1 MYLWG
6 ATPFIAAALL
16 TGATGAHTT
25 AANHVAATPAVSL
38 AGNGA
43 ASPVLHQVGTA
54 WETTVLLNDIN
65 PGCGDV
71 TAAKYWLATTTPY
84 QVIGATPQSPAP
96 IATTET
102 TAGLGSSCQVTVTFK
117 LSQRPQT
124 ATLVID
130 QAGGSSTVP
139 LTVSRA
145 VTLTDYLWIPAIA
158 GGIVAILAL
167 LLSVV
172 FVRGYDRRRGKTYDR
187 QDWLE
192 RPILGSGAWTAND
205 SWATNISTG
214 LVVVAAVLGATSATN
229 SLFPGVALDR
239 FSIVN
244 IAAGFFVVAAPVV
257 FGILYARFTTKN
269 PGLTADATIKLP
281 TRQAAT
287 IRVPSGASITM
298 AGDTTIRDSCARW
311 AVVRGGGT
319 YQIPPGSE
327 IQLLTGIQDVAEQCA
342 EAAAPAVANVLARAV
357 AQLSVEAAALTLVD
371 PDAPAVAQ
379 VVEQVVMRA
388 GIYAPEGPL
397 AATFAATFEDR
408 LAAAATD
415 AVQDH
420 ITWLTR
426 VTGTLTTFG
435 VRSQAIS
442 IPVPVDEADVLAAI
456 RMGVEAAKDAIAL
469 GAGPP
474 SAADLPTGIL
484 TLKLA
489 VEQAVATAVT
499 LPPEP
504 SADTIRQDVIKAI
517 EGEEFRV
524 AAKKLAQETAA
535 APGRPVPPG
544 ISQDGSA
551 AIIRA
556 ITAKLEEVLPRNAAA
571 VTATDAM
578 AYSGGADI
586 GIMPSSTLRISAS
599 AGTWTIA
606 ASDVVTRP
614 SSLPVPPTPP
624 DAPLEQPVLID
635 AAGGAKLTVTGAA
648 DISLPKGAGIL
659 APGRPCYPLNRDR
672 QLLAPQGTN
681 IIVANLKMVLT
692 VNILTMFGIGAELG
706 IGFVLAGLSD
716 ASGTGRGFIFAA
728 LAAVA
733 VLVVFYAATA
743 ARTLADPQ
751 PGSSISAQA
760 GASFTL

>member
-71 TAAKYWLATTTPY
+71 TAAKYWLAITAPY

-102 TAGLGSSCQVTVTFK
+102 TAGLGSSCQVTVTFPA

-139 LTVSRA
+139 LTVSRT
-145 VTLTDYLWIPAIA
+145 VTLTDYLWIPASA
-158 GGIVAILAL
+158 GGAIAILSL
-167 LLSVV
+167 LLSAA
-172 FVRGYDRRRGKTYDR
+172 FVWDYDRRRKKRYTWR
-187 QDWLE
+187 NRLQ

-214 LVVVAAVLGATSATN
+214 LVVVAAVLGVTSATN

-269 PGLTADATIKLP
+269 PGLTADATIRLP
-281 TRQAAT
+281 RRRPAT

-298 AGDTTIRDSCARW
+298 AGDTTIQGAPTQDGSTHW
-311 AVVRGGGT
+311 AIVRGGGT

-327 IQLLTGIQDVAEQCA
+327 IQLLTGIQD
-342 EAAAPAVANVLARAV
+342 LARRCAR
-357 AQLSVEAAALTLVD
+357 AGTPPDANAADVQAGMPALRLAIEQALTQ
-371 PDAPAVAQ
+371 AVTQ
-379 VVEQVVMRA
+379 P
-388 GIYAPEGPL
+388 GILAPEL
-397 AATFAATFEDR
+397 
-408 LAAAATD
+408 
-415 AVQDH
+415 
-420 ITWLTR
+420 
-426 VTGTLTTFG
+426 
-435 VRSQAIS
+435 
-442 IPVPVDEADVLAAI
+442 
-456 RMGVEAAKDAIAL
+456 
-469 GAGPP
+469 
-474 SAADLPTGIL
+474 SAY
-484 TLKLA
+484 
-489 VEQAVATAVT
+489 
-499 LPPEP
+499 
-504 SADTIRQDVIKAI
+504 TIRQAVMVEVAGDQRVWSAVEKVAREAAGAPWRPAPPGLIEHGREIITKAI
-517 EGEEFRV
+517 LVELEAALGEDD
-524 AAKKLAQETAA
+524 A
-535 APGRPVPPG
+535 AP
-544 ISQDGSA
+544 
-551 AIIRA
+551 
-556 ITAKLEEVLPRNAAA
+556 
-571 VTATDAM
+571 TATDAM

-586 GIMPSSTLRISAS
+586 GVWPASTLRISAS
-599 AGTWTIA
+599 AGTWTIS
-606 ASDVVTRP
+606 ASDVVTQP
-614 SSLPVPPTPP
+614 PVPPAPP
-624 DAPLEQPVLID
+624 ASPGVPLEQPVLID

-648 DISLPKGAGIL
+648 DISLPKDAEIS
-659 APGRPCYPLNRDR
+659 APGRPCYPLTRDR

-681 IIVANLKMVLT
+681 IIVANLRMVLT

-706 IGFVLAGLSD
+706 VGFVLAGLSD
-716 ASGTGRGFIFAA
+716 ASDTGMDCIFAA
-728 LAAVA
+728 LAVVA
-733 VLVVFYAATA
+733 VLVLYYAATA

>member
-71 TAAKYWLATTTPY
+71 TAAKYWLAITTPY
-84 QVIGATPQSPAP
+84 KVIGAAPQSPAP

-139 LTVSRA
+139 LTVSRT

-167 LLSVV
+167 WLSVV
-172 FVRGYDRRRGKTYDR
+172 FVRGYDRRRGKTYDQ

-281 TRQAAT
+281 SRQAAT

-342 EAAAPAVANVLARAV
+342 QAAAPAVANALARA
-357 AQLSVEAAALTLVD
+357 A
-371 PDAPAVAQ
+371 
-379 VVEQVVMRA
+379 R
-388 GIYAPEGPL
+388 
-397 AATFAATFEDR
+397 
-408 LAAAATD
+408 
-415 AVQDH
+415 
-420 ITWLTR
+420 
-426 VTGTLTTFG
+426 
-435 VRSQAIS
+435 
-442 IPVPVDEADVLAAI
+442 
-456 RMGVEAAKDAIAL
+456 
-469 GAGPP
+469 
-474 SAADLPTGIL
+474 AADLPTGIL

-504 SADTIRQDVIKAI
+504 SADAIRQDVIRAI

-524 AAKKLAQETAA
+524 AAEKLAQETAA
-535 APGRPVPPG
+535 AAGRPVPPG
-544 ISQDGSA
+544 ISQAGSA

-648 DISLPKGAGIL
+648 DISLPKGAEIL

-760 GASFTL
+760 GGSFTL